1 MKFSEAKLEFE
12 TRYYRWATSEWERE
26 INESFPNLRLFKFGS
41 FKHVHEFMQGLFKE
55 DQILLAHSLLKR
67 FHPNA
72 VKQLGISAT
81 KEEIALRDRLDDFR
95 NNSFIIEMEELQ
107 SKRRAGEKIKFISKA
122 NLRKAMVAKF
132 KEMYGARCI
141 KMEIGPEWDPLFD
154 IKICGWVIS
163 TQLWFGRSESLIQY
177 KHWLESET
185 RVSHPQNPEITGPAM
200 IISQSISLGD
210 WLGVV
215 SQTQWEHLFKEDVEP
230 ACDAVLRLCGRFF
243 DVAPKLLKGLEF
255 ENITAN

>member
-1 MKFSEAKLEFE
+1 
-12 TRYYRWATSEWERE
+12 
-26 INESFPNLRLFKFGS
+26 
-41 FKHVHEFMQGLFKE
+41 
-55 DQILLAHSLLKR
+55 
-67 FHPNA
+67 
-72 VKQLGISAT
+72 
-81 KEEIALRDRLDDFR
+81 
-95 NNSFIIEMEELQ
+95 
-107 SKRRAGEKIKFISKA
+107 
-122 NLRKAMVAKF
+122 
-132 KEMYGARCI
+132 
-141 KMEIGPEWDPLFD
+141 LFD